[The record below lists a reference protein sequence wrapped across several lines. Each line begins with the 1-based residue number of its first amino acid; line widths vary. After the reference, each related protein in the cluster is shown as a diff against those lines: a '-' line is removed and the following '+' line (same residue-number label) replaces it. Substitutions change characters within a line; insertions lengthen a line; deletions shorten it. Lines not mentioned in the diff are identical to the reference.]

1 VEFSI
6 KYLVT
11 VLDELICFTVDTI
24 EKSGLMVE
32 LDKLTEAEVIKGEF
46 STTGLVIRTLGIE
59 ITFMVGLSLSGLE
72 VEIEIL
78 GNIVVIYIVL
88 FFIKDSVVE
97 LDILE
102 IKVVDGVLIIFEELL

>member
-6 KYLVT
+6 KYLVA
-11 VLDELICFTVDTI
+11 VLDELIFFTVDTI

-32 LDKLTEAEVIKGEF
+32 LDKLTEAEVVKGEF
-46 STTGLVIRTLGIE
+46 SSTVVRTLGIE
-59 ITFMVGLSLSGLE
+59 ITLMVGLSLSGLE
-72 VEIEIL
+72 VELEIL
-78 GNIVVIYIVL
+78 GNIVVIDIVL
-88 FFIKDSVVE
+88 FFIKGSVVE